1 MEQSRKQDKRN
12 LFFLSVWKMQEEV
25 KRLKTSLNKYALKG
39 YEAISSGTKPIS
51 KINTVV
57 VQAMDEVGVDVK

>member
-1 MEQSRKQDKRN
+1 LEQSRKQDKRN

-25 KRLKTSLNKYALKG
+25 KRLKASLNKYAPKG
-39 YEAISSGTKPIS
+39 YEAISTGTKPIS
-51 KINTVV
+51 KINPVV